1 MTIFRWIVLA
11 GAVAAGLNSPAFAQR
26 DAVDILKGLNFNRQ
40 HKRLPLWHK
49 TSSEASQQLSKTA
62 RTIRDALMVVGH
74 PDVGFATG
82 FVISRANRLVA
93 TNAHVADLQAQLA
106 VLYAVRNGT
115 TDQYEVDTAYYH
127 PALVRVDPK
136 GVLTQSSPNDPGTGT
151 VFAFSPDVAVLRL
164 KPGPPLPAEVSFA
177 TPEEIQDLWSLPVG
191 MAGYPGTE
199 TTFPVKGH
207 IVAATFHDGAI
218 EHVSTFNRDVSP
230 DNKNNQMVEYT
241 MSTWGGFSGAP
252 VFLENG
258 HIVAINNSH
267 QTFHSGDMSTTQT
280 YGVRIDCLWELLQHD
295 PALAKLVPGTA
306 KVDQAQMDRD
316 VNHPPKAD
324 QKEQEALKLLDAA
337 DYKTKTTSQQLQT
350 CSQAIAK
357 APKLAYAFAK
367 RGVVY
372 MDMYY
377 KNLAATS
384 PTDRYALLQSAANDF
399 DKAQQLDP
407 NSVDSVLQLCQI
419 AYLQRKEQRDAGQD
433 ADFKP
438 VVKHIDEVLAMS
450 SLSLRQHAVGLQ
462 IRAFCTGPS
471 ATAERDLDDAVKLLP
486 MWSDNYGVRADYY
499 ANLALQPDKA
509 TADRALQK
517 QILDSEKRA
526 VDAKNRA
533 VKWKQEKSTDAS
545 VIQGAVADASAACAA
560 TEWKEWRCLDSLVH
574 VYETK
579 GDYDMA
585 IHWAVEAR
593 KVAPDVAQEFHS
605 VSDVYECRQETM
617 QGQRPR

>member
-1 MTIFRWIVLA
+1 MIVFRSI
-11 GAVAAGLNSPAFAQR
+11 AVVGIIAATVTSTAFAQR
-26 DAVDILKGLNFNRQ
+26 DAVDILKGLNFNSQ

-49 TSSEASQQLSKTA
+49 TSAEASQQLSKTA
-62 RTIRDALMVVGH
+62 RAIRDALMLVGH

-93 TNAHVADLQAQLA
+93 TNAHVADLQAQMA

-127 PALVRVDPK
+127 PALIRIDPK
-136 GVLTQSSPNDPGTGT
+136 GVLTQSSPSDPGTGK
-151 VFAFSPDVAVLRL
+151 VYAFSADVAVLQL
-164 KPGPPLPAEVSFA
+164 KPGPPLPAEVAFA
-177 TPEEIQDLWSLPVG
+177 TADEIKDLWSLPVG

-199 TTFPVKGH
+199 TRFPEKGH

-218 EHVSTFNRDVSP
+218 DHLSTFKKDVSS
-230 DNKNNQMVEYT
+230 DNKDNQMVEYT

-258 HIVAINNSH
+258 HVVAINNSH

-280 YGVRIDCLWELLQHD
+280 YGIRIDCLWELLQND
-295 PALAKLVPGTA
+295 PQLAKLVPGAA
-306 KVDQAQMDRD
+306 KIDQAQMDQD
-316 VNHPPKAD
+316 VIHPPKPEQED
-324 QKEQEALKLLDAA
+324 QEALKLIDTP
-337 DYKTKTTSQQLQT
+337 DYKKKTTSQQLQICT
-350 CSQAIAK
+350 QAIAK
-357 APKLAYAFAK
+357 APKLSYAFAK

-372 MDMYY
+372 LDMYY
-377 KNLAATS
+377 KNLASTS
-384 PTDRYALLQSAANDF
+384 PTDRWALLQSASNDF

-407 NSVDSVLQLCQI
+407 NSVDSILQLCQI
-419 AYLQRKEQRDAGQD
+419 AYLERKEQRDAGQE

-438 VVKHIDEVLAMS
+438 VIKHLNDVLAMP
-450 SLSLRQHAVGLQ
+450 SLSPRQHAVGLQ

-471 ATAERDLDDAVKLLP
+471 PTAERDLDDALKVLP

-509 TADRALQK
+509 AADRAVQK
-517 QILDSEKRA
+517 QILDSEKKA
-526 VDAKNRA
+526 SDAKLKA
-533 VKWKQEKSTDAS
+533 IKWKQDKSSDTN

-560 TEWKEWRCLDSLVH
+560 TEWKEWNCLDSLVH

-579 GDYDMA
+579 GDYDTA

-605 VSDVYECRQETM
+605 VSDVYECRQGT